1 MRGLPWRV
9 LLVVFCA
16 ARSVSG
22 HAEAEVYYPRSA
34 DVLVLEFSETPG
46 GLKAPGS
53 TLRIYG
59 DGRFE
64 VWRPD
69 HEKGAGH
76 WVGQLSTA
84 EMDALCDS
92 LVVRRVHAFD
102 ADVVRA
108 AKRSG
113 TRRRTWIATDPSL
126 TNLVVHYRTSQS
138 GGTGA
143 GQTGSIS
150 WMGLRSDARDH
161 PEIREIQDLNATI
174 VELRALGR
182 DSRLQPAP

>member
-9 LLVVFCA
+9 LLAVFCV

-22 HAEAEVYYPRSA
+22 DTGAEVYYPRSA

-64 VWRPD
+64 VSRPE
-69 HEKGAGH
+69 HEKGAGD
-76 WVGQLSTA
+76 WVGQLSPG

-92 LVVRRVHAFD
+92 LVVRRIHAFD
-102 ADVVRA
+102 ADAVRA
-108 AKRSG
+108 AKRTG
-113 TRRRTWIATDPSL
+113 TRRRTWVATDPSS
-126 TNLVVHYRTSQS
+126 TNLVVHYRTSQP
-138 GGTGA
+138 GNTVA
-143 GQTGSIS
+143 GQTGSVS

-174 VELRALGR
+174 VELRALSR
-182 DSRLQPAP
+182 DPRLQPAP